1 MSRAARSGARR
12 ATARLPPARRDPK
25 PMRREPM
32 YRPTAP
38 AARARGFSL
47 TELLIVVAIVGI
59 LAAIGLP
66 MYRDYSLASKR
77 SDAQQA
83 LLRMSQLQE
92 RYFTERNVFAAT
104 TTALGYG
111 ADPAPSNEGLWNLS
125 VVAPDPTAGYTLQ
138 AVPRAPHADAECAA
152 ITLDSAGIRAPTE
165 CWSGR

>member
-1 MSRAARSGARR
+1 MHRSTSTVPNRQ
-12 ATARLPPARRDPK
+12 
-25 PMRREPM
+25 
-32 YRPTAP
+32 
-38 AARARGFSL
+38 RGFSL

-92 RYFTERNVFAAT
+92 RFFTERNAFATT
-104 TTALGYG
+104 TTALGY
-111 ADPAPSNEGLWNLS
+111 AANPAPSNEGFWNLS
-125 VVAPDPTAGYTLQ
+125 VTMPDPAPSYTLR
-138 AVPRAPHADAECAA
+138 AVPRAPHADAKCPVL
-152 ITLDSAGIRAPTE
+152 TLDSAGIRGPAE